1 MKRELFVSSKFNP
14 KTLPQDYI
22 CVLSRAKFALYL
34 AVTSRGRFS
43 WGGDFFLGGGWG
55 GGGGLLGGG
64 GARGC
69 CMRRR

>member
-43 WGGDFFLGGGWG
+43 WGGDFFFWG
-55 GGGGLLGGG
+55 GLEGVACDAAKFQIKFKLKS
-64 GARGC
+64 
-69 CMRRR
+69 